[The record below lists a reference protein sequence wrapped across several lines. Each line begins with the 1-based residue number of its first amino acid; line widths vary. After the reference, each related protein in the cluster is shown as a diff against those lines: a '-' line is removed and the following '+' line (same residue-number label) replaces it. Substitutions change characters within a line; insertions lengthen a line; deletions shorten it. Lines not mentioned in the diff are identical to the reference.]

1 MSLATPK
8 IIASIDSALRRLHG
22 VAVAGRPPPSAEAAV
37 LSATEKDL
45 VRGLMRV
52 NHAGEVCAQA
62 LYLGQSLLARDAELR
77 AFLRQAAAEEQDH
90 MFWCLGRLQV
100 LGDGPSRLSC
110 VWFGGSMLIGML
122 VALGGDKLSLGFLSE
137 TERQVVAHLQRHL
150 DRLPQKDAE
159 SRAILRQML
168 QEEAGHMESADRR
181 GAVAL
186 PEPVQALM
194 QVASKLMTTV
204 AFRI

>member
-1 MSLATPK
+1 MSSATYK
-8 IIASIDSALRRLHG
+8 LIVSIDSMLRQSHG
-22 VAVAGRPPPSAEAAV
+22 VAVSGREVPSAEAGS
-37 LSATEKDL
+37 LSAAEMDL
-45 VRGLMRV
+45 ARGLMRV

-62 LYLGQSLLARDAELR
+62 LYLGQSLLSRDAELR

-90 MFWCLGRLQV
+90 MFWCLSRLHT
-100 LGDGPSRLSC
+100 LGDGPSRLSF
-110 VWFGGSMLIGML
+110 VWFGGAMFIGMV
-122 VALGGDKLSLGFLSE
+122 VALGGDKISLGFLSE

-168 QEEAGHMESADRR
+168 QEEASHMEAANHR
-181 GAVAL
+181 GAVAM

-194 QVASKLMTTV
+194 KAASKLMTTV